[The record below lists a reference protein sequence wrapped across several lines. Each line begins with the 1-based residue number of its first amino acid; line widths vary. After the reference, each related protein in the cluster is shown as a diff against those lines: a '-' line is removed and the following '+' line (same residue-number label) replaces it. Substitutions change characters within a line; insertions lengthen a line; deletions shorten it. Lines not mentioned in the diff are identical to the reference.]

1 MRRRKADLH
10 ARVNGDLAL
19 RFTGRGLT
27 SFSGLELFRRFLHG
41 LKFSVRLR
49 HHLRRCDPS
58 ADFSSVT
65 LIRLLLAMMVVGAR
79 RLGHVRHLVGDPVI
93 QRFCGLAAWPS
104 DRTVSRWLGRCT
116 APVRAALQA
125 VLGHGT
131 IAVTERYGTI
141 GEDLVEREAQ
151 RLAQYRAQG
160 QVG

>member
-19 RFTGRGLT
+19 RFTGHGLT

-41 LKFSVRLR
+41 LKFSARLR

-104 DRTVSRWLGRCT
+104 DRTGCAPRRVEKGSGVTFRLLSTSRPDGRCT
-116 APVRAALQA
+116 GGLRRA
-125 VLGHGT
+125 GT
-131 IAVTERYGTI
+131 Y
-141 GEDLVEREAQ
+141 
-151 RLAQYRAQG
+151 QG
-160 QVG
+160 RRVA